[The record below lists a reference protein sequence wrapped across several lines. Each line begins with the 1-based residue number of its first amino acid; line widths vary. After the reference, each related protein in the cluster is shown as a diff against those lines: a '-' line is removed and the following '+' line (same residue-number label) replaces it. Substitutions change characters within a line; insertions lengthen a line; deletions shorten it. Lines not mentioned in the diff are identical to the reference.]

1 MTKGLLPL
9 VIIFLVSCPRI
20 DLCIQKESISKKP
33 NTILIGYF
41 EQRTLGYEPFI
52 EKNFR
57 DALRF
62 DLFKRGY
69 RTELLSMPVTGESAR
84 GIEVYHLNSRMI
96 GEYSRRH
103 ASDLFIQ
110 GVISERSYGDAI
122 ETRRSTLVLLLLY
135 NSEGRRIGEV
145 RYTASDTLA
154 SAETILRVSSTLV
167 SRLDGVLS
175 R

>member
-1 MTKGLLPL
+1 MTKGFLPL

-20 DLCIQKESISKKP
+20 DLCIQKGGMSKKP
-33 NTILIGYF
+33 DKILIGYF
-41 EQRTLGYEPFI
+41 EKRTLGFEPFI
-52 EKNFR
+52 DKNFR
-57 DALRF
+57 DTLRF
-62 DLFKRGY
+62 DLFKSGY
-69 RTELLSMPVTGESAR
+69 MAELLPMPVTGELKN

-96 GEYSRRH
+96 SEYSRRH

-110 GVISERSYGDAI
+110 GVISENSYGNAI
-122 ETRRSTLVLLLLY
+122 ETETSTLVLLLLY
-135 NSEGRRIGEV
+135 NSEGRRIGEA
-145 RYTASDTLA
+145 RYITTETLA